1 MKYLLFGEEDY
12 LINKKIKDLLKS
24 NIIESDEVFNFNL
37 DKDELEQVNKSI
49 ENLSLSF
56 FSKRIFILDN
66 LNFLSREKEKKKI
79 NSLELEKFERIIEND
94 EDDLL
99 ILISRNNT
107 LLKRDKIVQYL
118 QKENKIFY
126 LEKIKTNEW
135 PNYIKKYFSNIGFN
149 IDNDAISLI
158 NERIKGDLY
167 LFDNEFKKLINY
179 VYPNKQITKKDVE
192 KIVSTNISDNV
203 FLLSNEILK
212 NNKSK
217 VISIFEDLI
226 SRSIDPITII
236 SLLTTNLIF
245 LDKLYYLSFVKKME
259 NIDIARTLET
269 SEARVYV
276 SKKSINKETK
286 NKIEKYLND
295 LYLLDLDIKTSKIDK
310 FIGLRTFLLKL

>member
-158 NERIKGDLY
+158 NERVKGDLY
-167 LFDNEFKKLINY
+167 LLDNEFKKLINY